1 VIKNSLAFFIIF
13 LAGTNTAFAQAIPL
27 RVLWNGYIYES
38 PLDKNSDK
46 TSNEEWFRNIF
57 HEAFREHDKDNKY
70 LEIIPAYDYR
80 GILPDAPYK
89 LSGKIEKNV
98 DQFVITTTMFYNNI
112 PEGPSCLDHFDGR
125 RIAPINIIMGHAS
138 TIYTYFADIFSIA
151 NANNI
156 SQALE
161 AFDRDFG
168 QKLISMNEEEYRR
181 AYQQLTIIENKF
193 EKSEKIDEWR
203 HRIAS
208 YTISPNLSRANE
220 NINTALSSWISN
232 ESSEKFYRV
241 ANALVLSVRQII
253 EVSGDTQLLARLREV
268 ESKIEKYEEET
279 KSPVYTGGLGLFIEK
294 PLPMMLIGP
303 DIDFQKVFPG
313 ILGLNL
319 RYVTSGTLP
328 IQGYVQFSY
337 AGGSM
342 KERQVP
348 YVTDSALHFFS
359 LSTGMHLQFYIN
371 KIIAPYGYFGVG
383 YIHLVE
389 YATDDTD
396 SVFLHFPGMIAD
408 VGIGTRVHLSPKFAL
423 EAKTQWN
430 LIISGSVLM
439 SVNFSLG
446 VSYLFIGKEYII
458 RR

>member
-1 VIKNSLAFFIIF
+1 VIKKFIAFFFIIF
-13 LAGTNTAFAQAIPL
+13 TGVNTAFTQTVPL

-38 PLDKNSDK
+38 PQEKNSDR
-46 TSNEEWFRNIF
+46 TNNEEWFRNIF
-57 HEAFREHDKDNKY
+57 SEAFREYDRDNRY
-70 LEIIPAYDYR
+70 LDIIRSYDYR

-89 LSGKIEKNV
+89 LSGKKEKNG
-98 DQFVITTTMFYNNI
+98 DQFVITTTMFHNNT

-125 RIAPINIIMGHAS
+125 RVAPINIIMKHAS
-138 TIYTYFADIFSIA
+138 TIYTYFTDILSIA

-161 AFDRDFG
+161 AFERDFG
-168 QKLISMNEEEYRR
+168 QKLNSMNEEEYRR
-181 AYQQLTIIENKF
+181 AYQQLIIIENEF
-193 EKSEKIDEWR
+193 EKSEKIDGWR

-232 ESSEKFYRV
+232 DSSEKFYRV
-241 ANALVLSVRQII
+241 AKALVLNVRQVI
-253 EVSGDTQLLARLREV
+253 EASGDAQLLARLREV
-268 ESKIEKYEEET
+268 ESKIKRYEEES
-279 KSPVYTGGLGLFIEK
+279 KFDVYTGGLGLFIEK
-294 PLPMMLIGP
+294 PLPMMITGP

-319 RYVTSGTLP
+319 RYVTSGILP

-348 YVTDSALHFFS
+348 YITESALHFFS
-359 LSTGMHLQFYIN
+359 LSVGMHLQFYIN
-371 KIIAPYGYFGVG
+371 KRIAPYGYFGMG
-383 YIHLVE
+383 YIHSVE
-389 YATDDTD
+389 YVTDDTD
-396 SVFLHFPGMIAD
+396 SVFLNFPGMIAD
-408 VGIGTRVHLSPKFAL
+408 VGIGTRVHLSEKFAL

-430 LIISGSVLM
+430 LIFSGSMLM

-446 VSYLFIGKEYII
+446 VSYLFSGKESII